1 MFVVT
6 LDGSGADVV
15 PNERYREGML
25 TSVQTGVAAAAPDT
39 EWFVLAL
46 GDQPSLVPGT
56 VAQLLTEAR
65 RGDATIVVP
74 SYAGHRGLP
83 LLIHHTHRQEI
94 GALGGENGL
103 RALLHAHPEAIR
115 HVLFPDEA
123 VLSDMDTPEEYQRE
137 LARLRARNVEPPSE
151 L

>member
-1 MFVVT
+1 
-6 LDGSGADVV
+6 
-15 PNERYREGML
+15 ML
-25 TSVQTGVAAAAPDT
+25 TSVQAGIAAAPLDT

-56 VAQLLTEAR
+56 VAQLFTEAR
-65 RGDATIVVP
+65 QGDATIVVP
-74 SYAGHRGLP
+74 SYAGRRGHP

-103 RALLHAHPEAIR
+103 RALLHAHPESIR

-137 LARLRARNVEPPSE
+137 LERLRTREAESRSD